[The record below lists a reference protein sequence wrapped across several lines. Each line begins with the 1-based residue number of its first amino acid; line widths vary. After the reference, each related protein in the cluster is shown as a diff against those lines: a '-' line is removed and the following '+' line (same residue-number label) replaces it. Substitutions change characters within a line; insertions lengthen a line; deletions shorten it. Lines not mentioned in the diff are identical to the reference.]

1 MQTAPKNEIRHGI
14 IPGVTTFALDLVD
27 RGQSTTIGVLHD
39 VRHELRGA
47 VDGGIE
53 LAEKVSASL
62 FRLAKKVVQRVDDA
76 SAETLAGVEK
86 LIGGAV
92 KSARETSRIA
102 GELAHSA
109 VSNVTGPAQQAQ
121 A

>member
-1 MQTAPKNEIRHGI
+1 MQTVSKTETRHGI
-14 IPGVTTFALDLVD
+14 IPGVATFALDLVD

-39 VRHELRGA
+39 VRHELRAA
-47 VDGGIE
+47 VDGSIE

-62 FRLAKKVVQRVDDA
+62 FRLAKKIVQRIDDA
-76 SAETLAGVEK
+76 SAETLASAEK
-86 LIGGAV
+86 LVGGAV
-92 KSARETSRIA
+92 KNARETSRIA

-109 VSNVTGPAQQAQ
+109 VSGVTGPAQQAQ